1 MIVRESRLKHGTA
14 EEYAAID
21 EAITTAQFR
30 NKAVRYWMGNQAA
43 NKAGLYSIC
52 KDLAKE
58 FCFAKKRNS
67 AARQASAEHAW
78 AAIFS
83 FYQNNSKFIFN
94 PLC

>member
-1 MIVRESRLKHGTA
+1 MKPSGQHSLGTKLFGIGW
-14 EEYAAID
+14 AI
-21 EAITTAQFR
+21 
-30 NKAVRYWMGNQAA
+30 KAA

-67 AARQASAEHAW
+67 AARQASAERAW